1 MPPPADVTAAVAD
14 APTRPSGPRVGEP
27 DGRGRRTGTRLPA
40 LVAGL
45 VAALVPL
52 AAWHLTQGTSD
63 VGTADLIAWL
73 TGRLDGEGV
82 ASAVILE
89 SRVPRLVAAL
99 AVGLALGA
107 AGAVLQSITRN
118 PLASPDTLA
127 VNSGAYLALSLAS
140 VVGLPIAFAGDVAVA
155 FAGGLLAAGAVLAL
169 AGATT
174 AAGSRLVLGGTALAA
189 AMASV
194 TTALVILRPM
204 EARGLIAWSAGS
216 LGQNGFGTVR
226 WALPL
231 VVVVLLLALVQARR
245 LDLLALGDDHAAT
258 LGVPVRRA
266 RLLALVTAV
275 GLSATA
281 VATTGPLDF
290 VGLAAPALVRLL
302 VPHVPGL
309 HRHRALLP
317 VSGLAATVLVL
328 AADAGLR
335 GIVGAQASI
344 MVPTGT
350 VTALVGGVVV
360 VAVALRLRSRS
371 LGGAAASLPV
381 PGVGVARRRVVL
393 TVAAAVLLAAAAVAV
408 LLGDRAL
415 LLGDV
420 ALWLR
425 GDAGP
430 LVSGVLGTRVPRV
443 AAAVLAG
450 AALAVAGA
458 AVQAAARN
466 PLADPGIIGVAGG
479 ASVGAVLVVTLVPL
493 SGFWVLAGGA
503 GAGALAASAL
513 LFALVARRGLA
524 SDTFVLVGLG
534 IGYVT
539 TALVTVLVVAT
550 DPFNASKALT
560 WLAGSTYGRTAAH
573 LVPLAVG
580 CLVLVPFVWALHR
593 RMDLVSLDEDTP
605 RVLGVAPGRVRA
617 ALLGAAVLLTGVAVA
632 GVGLVGF
639 VGLVAPHAARALV
652 GRRHSLAVP
661 LAALLGATLVL
672 VADTVGRTV
681 AAPTQLPAGL
691 VTALVGTPYFLW
703 LLARS
708 ERR

>member
-1 MPPPADVTAAVAD
+1 MAASLTRAPA
-14 APTRPSGPRVGEP
+14 RPSGTLVEVP
-27 DGRGRRTGTRLPA
+27 DGRAGRPGLRLTL
-40 LVAGL
+40 LVCGL
-45 VAALVPL
+45 LAALVPL
-52 AAWHLTQGTSD
+52 AVWHLTQGTSD
-63 VGTADLIAWL
+63 VGADDLLAWL
-73 TGRLDGEGV
+73 TGDLDD
-82 ASAVILE
+82 ASLATAVVLE
-89 SRVPRLVAAL
+89 SRVPRLAAAL
-99 AVGLALGA
+99 VAGLALGA
-107 AGAVLQSITRN
+107 AGATLQSITRN

-127 VNSGAYLALSLAS
+127 VNSGAYLALSVAS

-155 FAGGLLAAGAVLAL
+155 FVGGLLAAGAVLAL
-169 AGATT
+169 SGGTPT
-174 AAGSRLVLGGTALAA
+174 AAGTRLVLGGTALAM

-194 TTALVILRPM
+194 TTALIILRPM

-216 LGQNGFGTVR
+216 LGQNGMGTVR

-231 VVVVLLLALVQARR
+231 VVAGLVLALLQARR

-266 RLLALVTAV
+266 RLVALVTAV
-275 GLSATA
+275 LLAATA

-302 VPHVPGL
+302 VPWVPGL

-335 GIVGAQASI
+335 ALIGPQASV

-350 VTALVGGVVV
+350 ITALLGGAVV

-371 LGGAAASLPV
+371 LGGAVASLPV
-381 PGVGVARRRVVL
+381 TGVGVRHRGVVVA
-393 TVAAAVLLAAAAVAV
+393 VAAAVLVAAAVAAV
-408 LLGDRAL
+408 LLGDRVL

-420 ALWLR
+420 AVWLS

-443 AAAVLAG
+443 VAAVLAG

-479 ASVGAVLVVTLVPL
+479 ASVGAVLVVTFVPL
-493 SGFWVLAGGA
+493 AGFWALAGAA
-503 GAGALAASAL
+503 GLGALAASAL

-539 TALVTVLVVAT
+539 TALVTVLVVTT
-550 DPFNASKALT
+550 DPFNAAKALT
-560 WLAGSTYGRTAAH
+560 WLAGSTYGRTYEH
-573 LVPLAVG
+573 LVPLALG
-580 CLVLVPFVWALHR
+580 CLVLVPLVWVQHR
-593 RMDLVSLDEDTP
+593 SMDLVSLDEDTP
-605 RVLGVAPGRVRA
+605 RVLGLAPGRARA
-617 ALLGAAVLLTGVAVA
+617 TLLGAAVLLTGVAVA
-632 GVGLVGF
+632 AVGLVGF

-652 GRRHSLAVP
+652 GRRHRVAVP

-672 VADTVGRTV
+672 VADTVGRTA

-703 LLARS
+703 LLGRAG
-708 ERR
+708 RR